1 MAFDAFL
8 EIEGVAGESQRA
20 GHEGQIELQSF
31 SWGASNPTSISSTG
45 TGIGA
50 GKVSISSFNFMKN
63 TDGTSPTLF
72 QKCCNGKHFDKAKVT
87 LYKAAGDDG
96 ALDYLIY
103 EFEKVFVDSIA
114 WSGGGD
120 GIPLESISLSFG
132 KVTINYTG
140 QNDDGTKA
148 GVTPGS
154 WNLVTNTP

>member
-1 MAFDAFL
+1 MAFDAYL
-8 EIEGVAGESQRA
+8 EIEGVEGESQRA
-20 GHEGQIELQSF
+20 GHEGQIELMSF
-31 SWGASNPTSISSTG
+31 SLGASNPISITTG
-45 TGIGA
+45 TGMGA
-50 GKVSISSFNFMKN
+50 GKVSISSFNLMKY

-103 EFEKVFVDSIA
+103 EFEKVFVESIQ

-120 GIPLESISLSFG
+120 GIPMESVSLSFG
-132 KVTINYTG
+132 KVTINYAV
-140 QNDDGTKA
+140 QNDDGTRA

-154 WNLVTNTP
+154 WNLVANTP